1 MGGEQGRGKPEK
13 HQSCNEGKVK
23 KKKKLWKKMY
33 VGSIIS
39 EP

>member
-1 MGGEQGRGKPEK
+1 MGGEQGRGIPEK
-13 HQSCNEGKVK
+13 HQSCNEGKE